1 VSQSPNLL
9 HTSPEHARLRVLEDF
24 ILGDAPELTDAHPAN
39 LDIEPT
45 PLTVYDHG
53 VVLSPRGQERRA
65 PHRIAAPSRADS
77 AAGPF
82 VLGARGH
89 AHGGVVHA

>member
-1 VSQSPNLL
+1 MSQSPNLL

-24 ILGDAPELTDAHPAN
+24 ILGYAPELTYSHPAY

-45 PLTVYDHG
+45 PLTVYDDG

-65 PHRIAAPSRADS
+65 THRIPAPSRADS
-77 AAGPF
+77 PACPLAC
-82 VLGARGH
+82 AS
-89 AHGGVVHA
+89 